1 MEKFWKYRFAD
12 VGKSELGKKHAQNI
26 RSTVHRTGDLINIKL
41 YSQVVRFVR
50 HRPGNGSGLFLRSRV
65 RTARGNISVIWCR
78 TLMQKI
84 IYICQT
90 LHGPMKTRSSVI
102 AEGSCDAL
110 YQLNS
115 FQLLHSWTK
124 KNHKFEKAWSR
135 RMTFNDTRVH
145 VPCRRAVNPWTRL
158 WSREIK
164 SCSNQVWR
172 KLLSN
177 RGKGGFSE
185 VYECDIT
192 CVTILQFIFF
202 WLWYMY
208 CIVSPHYVFSHV
220 RSHHLRA
227 IRRRGVLL

>member
-1 MEKFWKYRFAD
+1 MWRSFEKYRFAD

-84 IYICQT
+84 IYIYVKHCMGLWKQE
-90 LHGPMKTRSSVI
+90 TRLSQRDRATHTI
-102 AEGSCDAL
+102 
-110 YQLNS
+110 
-115 FQLLHSWTK
+115 SWTLFNCCTAERK

-158 WSREIK
+158 
-164 SCSNQVWR
+164 
-172 KLLSN
+172 
-177 RGKGGFSE
+177 
-185 VYECDIT
+185 
-192 CVTILQFIFF
+192 
-202 WLWYMY
+202 
-208 CIVSPHYVFSHV
+208 
-220 RSHHLRA
+220 
-227 IRRRGVLL
+227 